1 MCSKQ
6 VKRDSEGRM
15 GKKEKG
21 GRFNKGEHNLEYN
34 QNAFKEQNLLDF
46 RTVKQGQ
53 RKRG

>member
-1 MCSKQ
+1 MLKATR
-6 VKRDSEGRM
+6 KGLGGKNRK
-15 GKKEKG
+15 KKEG

-46 RTVKQGQ
+46 RTVKHGQ

>member
-1 MCSKQ
+1 MLKASK
-6 VKRDSEGRM
+6 KGPG
-15 GKKEKG
+15 GKNGTKEVG
-21 GRFNKGEHNLEYN
+21 GRFNKGKHNLEYN